1 MDVVFFAQLVIN
13 GLIAGLVISLG
24 ALGITLVFGIARF
37 ANIAAGDMATIG
49 AYFALYATL
58 AIGSVVIGTVV
69 AAALTGLV
77 AVLLHWSIYRNL
89 SGRSSIAFLVC
100 SIGVAFMLRSAIGL
114 AFGHSQQMFT
124 VPLVR
129 PFVFG
134 DLRIGVLDLQIVAL
148 TVGSLLVAFATL
160 KFTPIGREM
169 RAVAD
174 NPDLARVSGIKVDR
188 VMAALWLMAGALAAI
203 AGVATGLKAVVTP
216 EIGWET
222 LLPSFAAAI
231 LGGLGSP
238 IGAVVAGII
247 IGVAQEVSTPFIG
260 FSYKIALSF
269 FVILA
274 VLLMRPNG
282 LFGERVLVR

>member
-174 NPDLARVSGIKVDR
+174 NPDLARVSGINVDR